1 MRYLRGLIYFWLIV
15 SAPLLGMAP
24 LAQGAFLCWGAG
36 GHVGVETEACES
48 HCESPTSSSDHEES
62 SARDDC
68 EDDESCCG
76 ACIDIPLPSGVAI
89 KQLLRRAGGS
99 VLRGVTVCIMHIAE
113 PDVTGFKAAE
123 EYSRFPRPGAGG
135 ESIASLRTIVL
146 LI

>member
-1 MRYLRGLIYFWLIV
+1 MTG
-15 SAPLLGMAP
+15 

-36 GHVGVETEACES
+36 GYVGVETEACEF

-62 SARDDC
+62 SYYDDC
-68 EDDESCCG
+68 EDNESCCG

-99 VLRGVTVCIMHIAE
+99 VLRRVTVCVTHIAE
-113 PDVTGFKAAE
+113 PDVTGLEAAE